1 MKRTSWSTG
10 MSVTGDGGAV
20 IAHAGS
26 IGLRMLAENTGLTG
40 ALSTAMARRSFIP
53 SVHDRGQ
60 VLTDVAVML
69 ADGGEAISDID
80 VLRHQGQVL
89 GPVASAPTVWR
100 ALDEVTDA
108 RRRKIQAARARVRRH
123 VWAQLTA
130 AGGVPASKVAGTDL
144 GSTVVLD
151 VDATIV
157 VTHSE
162 KELASPTFKRTFGYH
177 PIGVW
182 CDNTGE
188 FLAAALRTGRAG
200 SNTAVDHIQVLGEAI
215 TQIPMPYRRNLLI
228 RCDGAGASHQLLDWL
243 HAQGQVRGRTLHYS
257 VGFTIGEK
265 VRAAITEL
273 PAGLW
278 SPALTAEGEVR
289 EGGDVAELTGLLDL
303 TSWPAGMREI
313 LRRERPHPGAQLSLF
328 EVHDGW
334 RYQAFAH
341 KHHERHSAVPGGPAS
356 GACPGRGP
364 DPSRQGF
371 WAGTFP
377 VSRVRHQPDLACTD
391 DDRRRSGGLAQD
403 ARPRRRP
410 RQSRTKGT
418 QVSAAARPG
427 KTRSRRPTATTAST
441 QDLALG
447 RAPGGRVRPDRRD
460 PTTALTPPRPHQA
473 EETWRTA
480 HRQRQPANSH
490 ALTRPSVQI
499 GRRQPSWQLSSRLM
513 KEGG

>member
-1 MKRTSWSTG
+1 

-303 TSWPAGMREI
+303 TSWPAGMRVI

-334 RYQAFAH
+334 RYQAFATNTTSGTLQFL
-341 KHHERHSAVPGGPAS
+341 EARHRAHARVED
-356 GACPGRGP
+356 RT